1 MLPMSAPAPFQL
13 LIKHTSRNNGAS
25 PSAKAPLRKHKFQNW
40 RCALASIPPT
50 NEAFLREVDD
60 ELRKDQLQTFW
71 SKWGKLLIGG
81 IVAILAAWGAW
92 LWWENKS
99 LQAAGIEGEKL
110 SLALD
115 GLQSGDSAGAES
127 NLKSLATSTR
137 EGYRVSARLAQAG
150 ILLQREDTAGATK
163 IFREIATDTS
173 VAQPWRDLALIRQT
187 STEYDT
193 LKPAEVIARLKPLAV
208 AGNPWFGSAG
218 EMVAVAYVNSNQ
230 PQLAGKLFADIGK
243 DESVP
248 ETLRSRAVQMAG
260 VLGVDAVNPAGKEST
275 K

>member
-1 MLPMSAPAPFQL
+1 M
-13 LIKHTSRNNGAS
+13 AS
-25 PSAKAPLRKHKFQNW
+25 T
-40 RCALASIPPT
+40 PPT

-71 SKWGKLLIGG
+71 SKWGKPLICG
-81 IVAILAAWGAW
+81 VVLVLAAWGGW
-92 LWWENKS
+92 LWWENKTTE
-99 LQAAGIEGEKL
+99 AAGVEGEQL
-110 SLALD
+110 SQALD
-115 GLQSGDSAGAES
+115 SLQSGDSAGAES
-127 NLKSLATSTR
+127 KLKMLAGSKR
-137 EGYRVSARLAQAG
+137 EGYSVSAKLAQAG
-150 ILLQREDTAGATK
+150 VLLQREDAAGATK
-163 IFREIATDTS
+163 IFREIAADAT

-187 STEYDT
+187 STEYDA
-193 LKPAEVIARLKPLAV
+193 LKPADVITRLKPLAV

-218 EMVAVAYVNSNQ
+218 EMVAVAYMNSNQ